1 MQINRPQMLS
11 RVDYK
16 PIRGAVPRNQNP
28 QERWWS
34 AVHKSWSDQTG
45 SKSSHTCP
53 HLSQHLLLRS
63 SASQL
68 VNWWGSQSA
77 CLLVSLLAS
86 HLLLQP
92 GHLPKSMS
100 QNYPILS
107 PKLDMWIISTILVL
121 YPSPCPDIHPICLSV
136 HHGATPVS
144 DMLFLPKKSD
154 IFEDAKP
161 GHQTSSQYEQS
172 SFGPT
177 NSPKIFVKS
186 LKSAHQTS
194 SGSASADL
202 R

>member
-1 MQINRPQMLS
+1 MSI
-11 RVDYK
+11 
-16 PIRGAVPRNQNP
+16 
-28 QERWWS
+28 
-34 AVHKSWSDQTG
+34 
-45 SKSSHTCP
+45 SKHIFEIYIDW
-53 HLSQHLLLRS
+53 LIDE
-63 SASQL
+63 L
-68 VNWWGSQSA
+68 V
-77 CLLVSLLAS
+77 
-86 HLLLQP
+86 
-92 GHLPKSMS
+92 
-100 QNYPILS
+100 LS

-121 YPSPCPDIHPICLSV
+121 YPSPCPDIYPICLSV

-202 R
+202 RWKQENTEEEYLTPDQSNQDIDKQTI